1 MKDIFEKYNEIPYI
15 DFSLIVKKKDARDI
29 LAYKLA
35 PIKNTMCTADAMK
48 SQYDKAVKEEEY
60 DIAEESREDYN
71 ELVNKI
77 STMQEQLKQA
87 IEDYEL
93 EYHESVIL
101 STDRYG
107 CYYCEF
113 VPMDD
118 AT

>member
-1 MKDIFEKYNEIPYI
+1 MNDIFKKYEEIPFV
-15 DFSLIVKKKDARDI
+15 DFSLIVKKKDARDV
-29 LAYKLA
+29 LADKLA
-35 PIKNTMCTADAMK
+35 PIKNAMCTADAMR
-48 SQYDKAVKEEEY
+48 SQYVKAVKDEEY

-93 EYHESVIL
+93 EYRESVTL
-101 STDRYG
+101 STDRNG